1 MPEGFDQV
9 EEAQL
14 HRAPRLLTPQDCK
27 ALGDWW
33 LVVQSDDSRTP
44 NWDIASTC
52 TVDGRKGVLLVEAKA
67 HNQELKV
74 KDRVVPT
81 ANELRSA

>member
-14 HRAPRLLTPQDCK
+14 HQAPRLLRPQDCE

-33 LVVQSDDSRTP
+33 LAVQRADSQKQ

-52 TVDGRKGVLLVEAKA
+52 TVDGHKGLLLVEAKA
-67 HNQELKV
+67 HPRELKAG
-74 KDRVVPT
+74 DQGGGSPLSR
-81 ANELRSA
+81 A